1 MASKDA
7 PALPAA
13 AAAAATSTAA
23 ADSATSKAAAA
34 AFKIEKRKPGA
45 KIPVTILTGFLGAGK
60 TTLVNYILK
69 SPDHGLKFAIIEN
82 EFGDVGV
89 DDAVLKCESKEA
101 VVEMM
106 NGCICCTV
114 RADLTKV
121 LARLAPRIER
131 DNIDAVIIET
141 TGLAD
146 PAPVAQTF
154 FVDPTIEK
162 RYFLDGIITVVDSKH
177 IIPHLLKKVPEGAEN
192 EAVEQV
198 AFADRVI
205 LNKMDLVTEDEAKKV
220 VAEIKKINHGV
231 EIIRSTNSIVPAHK
245 LFKISAFNLDQVLK
259 MDPEFLDT
267 DGEHEHDQTVGSV
280 SWRMV
285 AEFNVNK
292 LQRWIGELMQTKAAD
307 LYRYKGVLA
316 VKGMAQKFV
325 FQGVHMLFSGNFS
338 DTEWA
343 KGEKKENCFV
353 FIGKNIDKKELT
365 EGFMKC
371 IIDPKIKL
379 RFKVGDLV
387 QANLGGD
394 GWCNGK
400 IIRTWDTDVTDGNP
414 YRIELEAPK
423 AGVHVW
429 GPIDN
434 DELVRA
440 R

>member
-1 MASKDA
+1 M
-7 PALPAA
+7 
-13 AAAAATSTAA
+13 T
-23 ADSATSKAAAA
+23 
-34 AFKIEKRKPGA
+34 KRQPGA

-89 DDAVLKCESKEA
+89 DDAVIKVESKETI
-101 VVEMM
+101 VEMM

-121 LARLAPRIER
+121 LAKLAPRIES
-131 DNIDAVIIET
+131 DGIDGVIIET

-162 RYFLDGIITVVDSKH
+162 RYFLDGIITVVDAKH
-177 IIPHLLKKVPEGAEN
+177 IIPHLLKKVAPGAEN

-198 AFADRVI
+198 AFADRI
-205 LNKMDLVTEDEAKKV
+205 LLNKMDLVTDAEAKQV
-220 VAEIKKINHGV
+220 IAEIKKINAGV
-231 EIIRSTNSIVPAHK
+231 EIIRSTNSVVDPSK
-245 LFKISAFNLDQVLK
+245 LLNVSAFNLSEVLK

-267 DGEHEHDQTVGSV
+267 DAEHEHDQTVGSI

-285 AEFNVNK
+285 ADLNVNK
-292 LQRWIGELMQTKAAD
+292 LQKWIGKLMQTKGAN

-316 VKGMAQKFV
+316 VKGMSQKFV
-325 FQGVHMLFSGNFS
+325 FQGVHMVFSGNFA
-338 DTEWA
+338 DTEWEA
-343 KGEKKENCFV
+343 GEKRENCFV

-365 EGFMKC
+365 AGFMDCVVTK
-371 IIDPKIKL
+371 PL

-387 QANLGGD
+387 QANLGD
-394 GWCNGK
+394 GYYDGK
-400 IIRTWDTDVTDGNP
+400 IVKTWEGGNTDGNP
-414 YRIELEAPK
+414 YRIELTQAPK
-423 AGVHVW
+423 EGVNVW
-429 GPIDN
+429 GPVD
-434 DELVRA
+434 DDVLVRA
-440 R
+440 RDPSF